1 MNLPNKLTIARVILA
16 PLAFIFILFPIGGEV
31 MARIIAA
38 VLFVLIS
45 LTDMLDGK
53 IARKYNLITNFGKFL
68 DPLADKLLVCSAMI
82 CLVDLRLI
90 PSWVVIII
98 IAREFIISGFRLVAS
113 DNGIVIAASYW
124 GKFKTTFQ
132 MIMVIVLIL
141 NIKTTLFYY
150 IGNILIVIAT
160 ALTII
165 SLIDYI
171 IKNKNVLKEQK

>member
-1 MNLPNKLTIARVILA
+1 MNLPNKLTIFRIILIPFFVFFLLA
-16 PLAFIFILFPIGGEV
+16 PYFEGYGNYIAVAIFIV
-31 MARIIAA
+31 A
-38 VLFVLIS
+38 S
-45 LTDMLDGK
+45 LTDLLDVK
-53 IARKYNLITNFGKFL
+53 IARKYNMVTNFGKFM